1 MTNFVLVHG
10 AWRGGWCWRRVARV
24 LRAAG
29 HDVVTP
35 TLTGLGERAH
45 LMTRETNLSAHIQDV
60 LAVLRW
66 EGLSDVVLCGHSYGG
81 MVVSGVADQAP
92 ERIRS
97 LVYLDAFVPKDGES
111 VFELLPPERSL
122 ELRKLAAECGE
133 NWRIPPS
140 SAASLGIASEEDR
153 VWLDT
158 LCVPQ
163 PLASF
168 CEPIRL
174 SGRWRSIADLTYIV
188 ADGFAPSP
196 FQRYAAELRGDPR
209 WQTASLPCGHDT
221 MVMMPQETA
230 ALLLQHT

>member
-29 HDVVTP
+29 HDVLTP

-122 ELRKLAAECGE
+122 ELRKLAAECGRTGAYLLRALHRWALPAE
-133 NWRIPPS
+133 KTEYGSTHCAFRS
-140 SAASLGIASEEDR
+140 
-153 VWLDT
+153 
-158 LCVPQ
+158 
-163 PLASF
+163 
-168 CEPIRL
+168 RL
-174 SGRWRSIADLTYIV
+174 LPFANPFV
-188 ADGFAPSP
+188 FPADGDPS
-196 FQRYAAELRGDPR
+196 
-209 WQTASLPCGHDT
+209 QT
-221 MVMMPQETA
+221 
-230 ALLLQHT
+230 